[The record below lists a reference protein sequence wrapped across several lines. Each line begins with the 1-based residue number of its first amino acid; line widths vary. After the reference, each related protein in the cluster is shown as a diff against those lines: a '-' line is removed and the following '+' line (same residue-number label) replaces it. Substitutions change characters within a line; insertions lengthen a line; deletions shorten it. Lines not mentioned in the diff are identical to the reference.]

1 MQEAVAVIEAIHT
14 KIEGRAR
21 FKVDGLFGSENFKHF
36 LEQRLRAEKDI
47 LSASASALT
56 GTVLISYNSNNNHHT
71 IAFLLEDI
79 LIDAQR
85 GPADSDVDR
94 SHATR
99 AASVP
104 APSKARQL
112 PVETLKR
119 FLTPYEGGK
128 EQVKKP
134 WHTLQ
139 AETVTALMRT
149 DPANGMSVVAA
160 SERLKEHGP
169 NLLPKP
175 EARSGAEIFFEQL
188 NSLPVYLL
196 GAAAGISAVT
206 GGILDAV
213 VIGGV
218 VLANAVIGY
227 FTESGAEKTMESL
240 KELVHPTA
248 DVIRDGREI
257 HMPVEEVVVGDIL
270 VLKPGSYIAADA
282 RIIKADRLSIDES
295 MLTGESLPVHKE
307 AGRLKHEN
315 TPLADRTNMVYMGTL
330 VTGGQGLAA
339 VVATGRFT
347 EVGMLQSMLSETETP
362 KTPIELQLTL
372 MGNQLVIACGAI
384 CGVVFGIGFVRGYGL
399 IQLLKVAI
407 SLAASAVPE
416 GLPAAATINFALGI
430 SDLRRHGVLVRRLQA
445 VETLGA
451 VQTVCLDKTG
461 TITENR
467 MSVTEIVAGR
477 GRHEVRNDCIAPLP
491 DGRDILA
498 IGEIRH
504 LLIVCAL
511 CNEIKITRRD
521 ENGKVELFG
530 SSTEKALMQVALEA
544 GIDIVGLQDDFR
556 FVGLRLRSENQLYMS
571 SLHSCPSE
579 DCRYIFTKGS
589 PHEVLDLCDREM
601 VAGRVVV
608 LRENRRQEIHI
619 ENDRM
624 AGRGLRVLGFAF
636 NRFGLNQEIDE
647 TAPMVRLGLAGMSDP
662 VRKGVKELIDVFHR
676 AGIETVMITGDQ
688 STTAYAVAREL
699 ELGGEK
705 PLKILDSAELTSLDP
720 ERLQALAKNV
730 HVYSRVSPAHKLR
743 IVQALQAAG
752 RIVAMTGDGINDG
765 PALKASN
772 IGIAMGESGTDVARE
787 VADIIIEGDN
797 LEHLV
802 QALRGGRTTY
812 GNIRKSVHFFLS
824 TNMTEILVMFTCMAL
839 GLGFPLNVMQ
849 LLWINIISDI
859 FPGLAL
865 SREEPEPDIMG
876 QPPRPAGAPL
886 FSGGDFRRMALESA
900 IISSGALA
908 AYGYGISRYGQG
920 PRAGSLAFQALVF
933 GQLLH
938 AFNCRSE
945 HHSIFEKT
953 RPPTNP
959 YLNAAV
965 GGSLALQVLTMFIPA
980 LRGFLGLTPPAVID
994 AAVIGA
1000 TALLPFLANESRKLV
1015 QSNPTQEVT
1024 T

>member
-1 MQEAVAVIEAIHT
+1 
-14 KIEGRAR
+14 
-21 FKVDGLFGSENFKHF
+21 
-36 LEQRLRAEKDI
+36 
-47 LSASASALT
+47 
-56 GTVLISYNSNNNHHT
+56 
-71 IAFLLEDI
+71 
-79 LIDAQR
+79 
-85 GPADSDVDR
+85 
-94 SHATR
+94 
-99 AASVP
+99 
-104 APSKARQL
+104 
-112 PVETLKR
+112 
-119 FLTPYEGGK
+119 
-128 EQVKKP
+128 
-134 WHTLQ
+134 
-139 AETVTALMRT
+139 
-149 DPANGMSVVAA
+149 
-160 SERLKEHGP
+160 
-169 NLLPKP
+169 
-175 EARSGAEIFFEQL
+175 
-188 NSLPVYLL
+188 
-196 GAAAGISAVT
+196 VT

-257 HMPVEEVVVGDIL
+257 HMAVEEVVVGDLL
-270 VLKPGSYIAADA
+270 VLKPGTYIAADA

-307 AGRLKHEN
+307 AGRMKHEN
-315 TPLADRTNMVYMGTL
+315 TPLADRANMVYMGTL
-330 VTGGQGLAA
+330 VTGGQGLAV

-347 EVGMLQSMLSETETP
+347 EVGMLQAMLSETETP
-362 KTPIELQLTL
+362 RTPIELQLTL

-399 IQLLKVAI
+399 IQLLKIAI

-416 GLPAAATINFALGI
+416 GLPAAATVNFALGI

-467 MSVTEIVAGR
+467 MSVTEIAAGH
-477 GRHEVRNDCIAPLP
+477 GRHEVSDDCIAPLP
-491 DGRDILA
+491 DGHDILT

-556 FVGLRLRSENQLYMS
+556 FVDLRLRSENQLYMS

-601 VAGRVVV
+601 VDGRVVV
-608 LRENRRQEIHI
+608 LTEERRQEIHI

-647 TAPMVRLGLAGMSDP
+647 TAPMVWLGLAGMSDP

-699 ELGGEK
+699 DLGGEK

-802 QALRGGRTTY
+802 HALRGGRTTY

-824 TNMTEILVMFTCMAL
+824 TNLTEILVMFTCMAL

-865 SREEPEPDIMG
+865 SREESGPDIME

-886 FSGGDFRRMALESA
+886 FSSSEFRKMALEST
-900 IISSGALA
+900 IISTGALA
-908 AYGYGISRYGQG
+908 AYGYGVSRYGQG

-938 AFNCRSE
+938 AFSCRSE
-945 HHSIFEKT
+945 HHSIFDKT
-953 RPPTNP
+953 HPPTNP

-965 GGSLALQVLTMFIPA
+965 GASLVLQVLTLFIPA
-980 LRGFLGLTPPAVID
+980 LRGFLGLAPPAVID

-1000 TALLPFLANESRKLV
+1000 TAVLPFLASESRKLV

>member
-1 MQEAVAVIEAIHT
+1 VQEALAVIEAIHT

-21 FKVDGLFGSENFKHF
+21 FRVDGLFGSEHLKRL

-47 LSASASALT
+47 LSASANTLT
-56 GTVLISYNSNNNHHT
+56 GTVLVSYNSNNNHHT

-79 LIDAQR
+79 LVESQDRSPGGSLAETHAA
-85 GPADSDVDR
+85 GPA
-94 SHATR
+94 
-99 AASVP
+99 P
-104 APSKARQL
+104 APAKKKRL
-112 PVETLKR
+112 PVETLKQ
-119 FLTPYEGGK
+119 FLTPSEEIK

-134 WHTLQ
+134 WHTLEPN
-139 AETVTALMRT
+139 AATAIVRS
-149 DPANGMSVVAA
+149 DPARGLSAA
-160 SERLKEHGP
+160 TAGGRLQAYGP
-169 NLLPKP
+169 NMLPKP
-175 EARSGAEIFFEQL
+175 EARSSTEIFLEQL

-196 GAAAGISAVT
+196 GAAAGISALT
-206 GGILDAV
+206 GGVLDAV

-248 DVIRDGREI
+248 DVIRDGREV
-257 HMPVEEVVVGDIL
+257 HMPVEEVVLGDLL
-270 VLKPGSYIAADA
+270 VLKPGTYVAADS
-282 RIIKADRLSIDES
+282 RIIKAHRLSVDES
-295 MLTGESLPVHKE
+295 MLTGESMPVHKD
-307 AGRLKHEN
+307 AGRLKHAN
-315 TPLADRTNMVYMGTL
+315 TPLADRANMVYMGTL
-330 VTGGQGLAA
+330 VTGGQGLAV
-339 VVATGRFT
+339 VVATGRHT
-347 EVGMLQSMLSETETP
+347 EVGTLQAMLSETETP
-362 KTPIELQLTL
+362 KTPIELQLAL
-372 MGNQLVIACGAI
+372 MGNQLVVACGAI
-384 CGVVFGIGFVRGYGL
+384 CGVVFGIGFLRGYGL
-399 IQLLKVAI
+399 IQMLKMAI

-416 GLPAAATINFALGI
+416 GLPAAATINFAMGI
-430 SDLRRHGVLVRRLQA
+430 TDLRRHGVLVRRLQA

-477 GRHEVRNDCIAPLP
+477 RRHAVQGDHIAPLE
-491 DGRDILA
+491 DGRDILV

-544 GIDIVGLQDDFR
+544 GIDIVGLQEDFR
-556 FVGLRLRSENQLYMS
+556 FAGLRLRSENRLYMS
-571 SLHSCPSE
+571 SLHSCPTE
-579 DCRYIFTKGS
+579 NCRYIFTKGS

-601 VAGRVVV
+601 VNGRVIA
-608 LRENRRQEIHI
+608 LTEDRRQEIHI

-636 NRFGLNQEIDE
+636 NRFGLKQEIDE
-647 TAPMVRLGLAGMSDP
+647 NAPMAWLGLAGMSDP
-662 VRKGVKELIDVFHR
+662 VRNGVKELIEVFHR
-676 AGIETVMITGDQ
+676 SGIETVMITGDQ

-699 ELGGEK
+699 ELSGEK
-705 PLKILDSAELTSLDP
+705 PLKILDSAELTSLDT

-765 PALKASN
+765 PALKAAN

-824 TNMTEILVMFTCMAL
+824 TNMTEILVMFACMAL

-865 SREEPEPDIMG
+865 SREEPEPDIMEE
-876 QPPRPAGAPL
+876 PPRPAGAPL
-886 FSGGDFRRMALESA
+886 FSNADFRKMALESA
-900 IISSGALA
+900 IISTGALA

-920 PRAGSLAFQALVF
+920 PRAGSLAFQTLVF

-938 AFNCRSE
+938 AFSCRSE
-945 HHSIFEKT
+945 HHSLLGRKH
-953 RPPTNP
+953 PPTNP
-959 YLNAAV
+959 TLNVAV
-965 GGSLALQVLTMFIPA
+965 GGSLALQLLTMVVPG
-980 LRGFLGLTPPAVID
+980 LRGFLGLAPPAIVD

-1000 TALLPFLANESRKLV
+1000 SSLLPFLANESRKLFH
-1015 QSNPTQEVT
+1015 SNPTEEVPR
-1024 T
+1024 

>member
-1 MQEAVAVIEAIHT
+1 VIEAIHT

-21 FKVDGLFGSENFKHF
+21 FKVEGLLGSDSFKRF
-36 LEQRLRAEKDI
+36 LEQRLSLEKDV
-47 LSASASALT
+47 LSASASTLT
-56 GTVLISYNSNNNHHT
+56 GNLLVSFNSNNNHHT

-79 LIDAQR
+79 LIEARRGLSESDASGLQTA
-85 GPADSDVDR
+85 GAV
-94 SHATR
+94 
-99 AASVP
+99 SVP

-119 FLTPYEGGK
+119 FLTPAAEGQ
-128 EQVKKP
+128 EQVRKP
-134 WHTLQ
+134 WHTLEP
-139 AETVTALMRT
+139 AEVTSLVRT
-149 DPANGMSVVAA
+149 DPANGLSVAA
-160 SERLKEHGP
+160 AGERLKDHGP

-196 GAAAGISAVT
+196 GAAAGIAALT
-206 GGILDAV
+206 GGLLDAV

-257 HMPVEEVVVGDIL
+257 HMPVEEVVVGDLL
-270 VLKPGSYIAADA
+270 VLKPGTYVAADS
-282 RIIKADRLSIDES
+282 RIIQAHRLSVDES
-295 MLTGESLPVHKE
+295 MLTGESMPVYKD
-307 AGRLKHEN
+307 ARRLRHES
-315 TPLADRTNMVYMGTL
+315 TPLADRSNMVYMGTL
-330 VTGGQGLAA
+330 VTGGQGLAV

-347 EVGMLQSMLSETETP
+347 EVGMLQAMLAETETP
-362 KTPIELQLTL
+362 KTPIELQLAL

-399 IQLLKVAI
+399 IQMLKMAI

-416 GLPAAATINFALGI
+416 ALPAAATVNFALGI
-430 SDLRRHGVLVRRLQA
+430 TDLRRYGVLVRRLQA

-477 GRHEVRNDCIAPLP
+477 TRHKVRDNRIAPLA
-491 DGRDILA
+491 DGRDTLG

-521 ENGKVELFG
+521 QNGRVELFG

-544 GIDIVGLQDDFR
+544 GMDIVGLQDDFR
-556 FVGLRLRSENQLYMS
+556 FVGLRLRSESQFYMS

-589 PHEVLDLCDREM
+589 PHEVLDRCDREM
-601 VAGRVVV
+601 VDSREVV
-608 LRENRRQEIHI
+608 LTEGRRQEVHI

-624 AGRGLRVLGFAF
+624 SGRGLRVLGFAF
-636 NRFGLNQEIDE
+636 KRFGLNQAIDE
-647 TAPMVRLGLAGMSDP
+647 TAPMIWLGLAGMADP
-662 VRKGVKELIDVFHR
+662 VRKGVKELIEVFHR
-676 AGIETVMITGDQ
+676 AGIDTVMITGDQ

-699 ELGGEK
+699 GLGGDK

-743 IVQALQAAG
+743 IVQALQSAG
-752 RIVAMTGDGINDG
+752 RVVAMTGDGINDG
-765 PALKASN
+765 PALKAAN
-772 IGIAMGESGTDVARE
+772 LGIAMGESGTDVARE

-797 LEHLV
+797 LERLV

-824 TNMTEILVMFTCMAL
+824 TNLTEILVMFTCMAL

-865 SREEPEPDIMG
+865 SREESEPDMMDL
-876 QPPRPAGAPL
+876 PPRPAGAPL
-886 FSGGDFRRMALESA
+886 FSGSDYRKMALDSA
-900 IISSGALA
+900 IISSGSLA

-920 PRAGSLAFQALVF
+920 PRAASLAFQSLVF

-945 HHSIFEKT
+945 RHGLFDQK
-953 RPPTNP
+953 RPAGNP
-959 YLNAAV
+959 YLNLAV
-965 GGSLALQVLTMFIPA
+965 GGSLALQALTLFIPG
-980 LRGFLGLTPPAVID
+980 LRGFLGLTPPTLID
-994 AAVIGA
+994 AAVIGFS
-1000 TALLPFLANESRKLV
+1000 TLLPFFANESRNRV
-1015 QSNPTQEVT
+1015 QSHSTQEVT

>member
-1 MQEAVAVIEAIHT
+1 VIEAIHT
-14 KIEGRAR
+14 QVQGRAR
-21 FKVDGLFGSENFKHF
+21 YKIDGLLGSESLKQF
-36 LEQRLRAEKDI
+36 LEQRLRSEKDI
-47 LSASASALT
+47 ISASASTST
-56 GTVLISYNSNNNHHT
+56 GNILVSYNSNNNHHT
-71 IAFLLEDI
+71 VSFLLEDI
-79 LIDAQR
+79 LIESRRALSSGDA
-85 GPADSDVDR
+85 GVPPADPTGSR
-94 SHATR
+94 IM
-99 AASVP
+99 
-104 APSKARQL
+104 PSGARRL

-119 FLTPYEGGK
+119 FLTPADEAR
-128 EQVKKP
+128 EQEKKP
-134 WHTLQ
+134 WHTLE
-139 AETVTALMRT
+139 AEVVTNLLRT
-149 DPANGMSVVAA
+149 DSAQGISATTAA
-160 SERLKEHGP
+160 ERMQSHGP

-175 EARSGAEIFFEQL
+175 PVRSGAEIFIGQL

-196 GAAAGISAVT
+196 GAAAGISVLT
-206 GGILDAV
+206 GGLLDAV

-257 HMPVEEVVVGDIL
+257 HISVEEVVLGDLL
-270 VLKPGSYIAADA
+270 VLKPGTYVAADC
-282 RIIKADRLSIDES
+282 RIIQAHRLSLDES
-295 MLTGESLPVHKE
+295 MLTGESMPVHKD

-315 TPLADRTNMVYMGTL
+315 TPLADRSNMVYMGTL
-330 VTGGQGLAA
+330 VTGGQGLAV
-339 VVATGRFT
+339 VVATGRYT
-347 EVGMLQSMLSETETP
+347 EVGMLQAMLAETVTP
-362 KTPIELQLTL
+362 KTPIELQLAL

-399 IQLLKVAI
+399 VQMLKMAI

-416 GLPAAATINFALGI
+416 GLPAAATINFAMGI
-430 SDLRRHGVLVRRLQA
+430 TDLRRHGVLVRRLQA

-477 GRHEVRNDCIAPLP
+477 SRHAVRNDQIAPPP
-491 DGRDILA
+491 DGRDVLS
-498 IGEIRH
+498 IGEFRH

-511 CNEIKITRRD
+511 CSEIKITRRD
-521 ENGKVELFG
+521 ENGQFELFG
-530 SSTEKALMQVALEA
+530 SSTEKALMRVAVEA
-544 GIDIVGLQDDFR
+544 GIDIIGLQEDFR
-556 FVGLRLRSENQLYMS
+556 FVGLRLRSETQLYMS

-589 PHEVLDLCDREM
+589 PHEVLDLCNREM
-601 VAGRVVV
+601 VNGQVAE
-608 LRENRRQEIHI
+608 LSEDRRQEIHI
-619 ENDRM
+619 ANDRM

-636 NRFGLNQEIDE
+636 NRFVLTQEIDE
-647 TAPMVRLGLAGMSDP
+647 TAPMVWLGLAGMSDP
-662 VRKGVKELIDVFHR
+662 IRKGVKELIEVFHR

-699 ELGGEK
+699 ELSAEK
-705 PLKILDSAELTSLDP
+705 PLKILDSAELTSLDG

-765 PALKASN
+765 PALKAAN

-787 VADIIIEGDN
+787 VADIIIEGDD
-797 LEHLV
+797 LERLI
-802 QALRGGRTTY
+802 QALAGGRTTY

-824 TNMTEILVMFTCMAL
+824 TNMTEIVVMFACMAL

-865 SREEPEPDIMG
+865 SREAAEPDLMG
-876 QPPRPAGAPL
+876 RPPRPAGAPL
-886 FSGGDFRRMALESA
+886 FSASDFRNMALESG
-900 IISSGALA
+900 IISTGALA

-920 PRAGSLAFQALVF
+920 PQAGSLAFQTLVF

-938 AFNCRSE
+938 AFSCRSE
-945 HHSIFEKT
+945 HRSLFDRK
-953 RPPTNP
+953 RPPNNP
-959 YLNAAV
+959 YLNLAV
-965 GGSLALQVLTMFIPA
+965 GGSLALQVLTLFIPG
-980 LRGFLGLTPPAVID
+980 LRGFLGLTPPTLID
-994 AAVIGA
+994 LGVIGA
-1000 TALLPFLANESRKLV
+1000 SALLPFLANESRKLA
-1015 QSNPTQEVT
+1015 QSYLIEEEAM
-1024 T
+1024 